1 MADSRRG
8 PRWLV
13 WLLLG
18 LGALTRLVRFLTHR
32 RTRLARVNATAL
44 TAGYETKDMS
54 VGSVVVLGV
63 GLLMTL
69 VVIVLAMSWLQ
80 LRLAGPP
87 AQTEPSQV
95 VTSLPAEALP
105 AEPRLETTPGETI
118 ARVRATE
125 QQRLHSFGWVNR
137 ETGTV
142 RIPIEQAMD
151 LIVQRGLPVDASI
164 AEDGREVTLPSDSS
178 SGRVEQRVWP

>member
-1 MADSRRG
+1 
-8 PRWLV
+8 
-13 WLLLG
+13 
-18 LGALTRLVRFLTHR
+18 
-32 RTRLARVNATAL
+32 
-44 TAGYETKDMS
+44 MS
-54 VGSVVVLGV
+54 LGV
-63 GLLMTL
+63 GLLATL

-87 AQTEPSQV
+87 AQIEPSQGV
-95 VTSLPAEALP
+95 ASLPAEALP
-105 AEPRLETTPGETI
+105 GRAATGDDSGETI

-151 LIVQRGLPVDASI
+151 LIVQRGLPVDASG
-164 AEDGREVTLPSDSS
+164 AEDAREVTLPSDSS